1 MTLEFEL
8 TSILV
13 MKKENIFVLRN
24 QPSSSPHNARQI
36 AKPDLTLLS
45 ASYLENKTLGS

>member
-8 TSILV
+8 ASILV
-13 MKKENIFVLRN
+13 MKKRAYLSFVTN
-24 QPSSSPHNARQI
+24 HQVQPHNARQI